1 MYLGSMRWNRWLGSL
16 LERRPDIVAFRYSR
30 LSSFEVC
37 PTSGLQVAP
46 GYYAGDQ
53 YALYQH
59 AVCDG
64 QVIGRWTKCYK
75 RSVAG
80 LSDDYQGIRA

>member
-1 MYLGSMRWNRWLGSL
+1 MRHASGDCIVNLDAYDVLRFDALEQMARVIA
-16 LERRPDIVAFRYSR
+16 ERRPDIVAFRYSR

-64 QVIGRWTKCYK
+64 QVISR
-75 RSVAG
+75 
-80 LSDDYQGIRA
+80 